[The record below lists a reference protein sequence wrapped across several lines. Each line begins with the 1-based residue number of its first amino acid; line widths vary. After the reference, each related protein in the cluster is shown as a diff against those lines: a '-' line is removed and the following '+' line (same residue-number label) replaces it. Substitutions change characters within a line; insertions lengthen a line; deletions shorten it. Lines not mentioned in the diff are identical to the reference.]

1 MAGLR
6 ESWRLAAMQTIQES
20 ALDLFDERGFA
31 SVKIEDVA
39 ETAGVSPSSIYRYF
53 GTKEGLI
60 VADEFDTWG
69 QETIEAVL
77 DPRDPVGSLIEAVA
91 AYEAPRTSGGE
102 GVHPSAD
109 IPWRRV
115 RYFFTE
121 PSVRLA
127 AQASLDRASQLIV
140 PLLVSSGALSPTQ
153 ARVAANALAFG
164 YFACLE
170 QWYLDD
176 RTRPIAWYVEEG
188 LRPLRELWSK

>member
-1 MAGLR
+1 
-6 ESWRLAAMQTIQES
+6 MQTIQEC

-39 ETAGVSPSSIYRYF
+39 EAAGVSASSIYRYF

-69 QETIEAVL
+69 QDTVESVL
-77 DPRDPVGSLIEAVA
+77 DPHDPVGSLIQAVV
-91 AYEAPRTSGGE
+91 AYEAPRTEGGA
-102 GVHPSAD
+102 GVDPSAD
-109 IPWRRV
+109 VPWRRI

-127 AQASLDRASQLIV
+127 AQASLDRASQLIL
-140 PLLVSSGALSPTQ
+140 PMLVSSGAFSQPQ
-153 ARVAANALAFG
+153 ARVVANALAFG

-188 LRPLRELWSK
+188 LRPLRDLWQR